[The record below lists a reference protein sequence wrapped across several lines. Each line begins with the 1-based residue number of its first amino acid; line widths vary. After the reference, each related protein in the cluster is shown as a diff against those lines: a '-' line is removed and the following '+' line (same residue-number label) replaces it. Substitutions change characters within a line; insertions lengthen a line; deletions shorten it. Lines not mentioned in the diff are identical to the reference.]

1 MILSKL
7 TNLFKMEPK
16 PIHMDTIK
24 EEMLE
29 ANSPTTEEDTL
40 STIDG
45 KELVLSGDLT
55 EEEVDE
61 VKDSVG
67 GPEEYSK
74 MITWAAYFLPQD
86 EEDTYD
92 WIVKAGQPQY
102 IKLAVAQLYAK
113 FKADCAE
120 NDGLEERMDY
130 CSRINAVTNRYSDE
144 AIYAFKM
151 LDDLDLN
158 MKDYL
163 QIARVLASKAA
174 TEADEHLEKELK
186 KTKPN
191 KIGLRYLSTMATLL
205 DKAKTDLWDCKL
217 PHEIE
222 TSDDD

>member
-7 TNLFKMEPK
+7 TNLFKMKPK
-16 PIHMDTIK
+16 PIRMDTIK

-29 ANSPTTEEDTL
+29 ATPPTTEEDTL

-55 EEEVDE
+55 EEQADE
-61 VKDSVG
+61 IRDSIG
-67 GPEEYSK
+67 GPDEYSK

-92 WIVKAGQPQY
+92 WIVKAGQPKY

-113 FKADCAE
+113 FKADCADDDE
-120 NDGLEERMDY
+120 LEERMDY
-130 CSRINAVTNRYSDE
+130 CSRINAVTNQYSAE
-144 AIYAFKM
+144 AIGVFKL
-151 LDDLDLN
+151 LDELDLE

-163 QIARVLASKAA
+163 QIARVLTSKAA
-174 TEADEHLEKELK
+174 TEADEYLEKELK

-191 KIGLRYLSTMATLL
+191 KVGLRYLSTMATLL
-205 DKAKTDLWDCKL
+205 DKAKTDLWACKL